1 MTDAYELSLWT
12 DEQIERFEEKILA
25 VGDPEDICD
34 DDWAAWRLAEFVKR
48 HRRLAKAPPK

>member
-1 MTDAYELSLWT
+1 VTDGYELSLWT

-48 HRRLAKAPPK
+48 HRRLAKVPPK